1 MEIVHSATLELVN
14 ACRALPDLDTLQ
26 IVHFLLDKP
35 LLVCGYTRASLAATD
50 KQEQALREQVRG
62 VKDLVIGSLKN
73 AKAGRQEGEGRK
85 NVLVRVIELSP
96 YLPLAGYH
104 LNSVKAEVFEV

>member
-1 MEIVHSATLELVN
+1 M
-14 ACRALPDLDTLQ
+14 
-26 IVHFLLDKP
+26 
-35 LLVCGYTRASLAATD
+35 
-50 KQEQALREQVRG
+50 RG